1 MKSWGCAL
9 LLSLA
14 VAPSV
19 AMSAESSTPAAHK
32 VSVYGHRGA
41 SALLPEH
48 TLAAYAQA
56 IADGADYIEPD
67 LVMTKDGVMVARHEN
82 EIGGTTDVASHP
94 EFASRRTSKV
104 IDGQKVDG
112 WFTEDFTL
120 AELKTLYARERL
132 PELRST
138 AYDGQFRI
146 ASLDEILAFL
156 VQQAGRANRG
166 IGLVPEIKHPTYF
179 QSIGLPM
186 EDKLLAALRGNAY
199 TNVGPVTIQSFE
211 TANLRYL
218 RGKIPRGSNIRLLQL
233 LWKGDTQPADIA
245 KAGGT
250 LTYAQMMTPAGLKD
264 IASYADSIGP
274 ELRSI
279 IPLDDKGALGTPTM
293 LVRDAHAVGLMV
305 IPYTFR
311 PENHFQA
318 SNLRKGADNARNA
331 EGSIAEMRAYLATGI
346 DAFFTDDPAL
356 GRQAV
361 DGMGAAGNAGEL
373 TGGAGRCQPWLAYSR
388 SADQGRPLPVHEVA
402 GQRPALPS
410 LNRAARPA
418 GGTGSPRSPGP
429 RAAAT
434 VPARAA
440 VTAAPAHRRA
450 AVRRLLLRP
459 PNCSAGAAA
468 AGRRCGTAARR

>member
-1 MKSWGCAL
+1 
-9 LLSLA
+9 
-14 VAPSV
+14 
-19 AMSAESSTPAAHK
+19 
-32 VSVYGHRGA
+32 
-41 SALLPEH
+41 
-48 TLAAYAQA
+48 
-56 IADGADYIEPD
+56 
-67 LVMTKDGVMVARHEN
+67 MTKDGVMVARHEN

-94 EFASRRTSKV
+94 EFASRRTRKV
-104 IDGQKVDG
+104 IDGQQVEG

-166 IGLVPEIKHPTYF
+166 IGLVPEIKHPTY

-218 RGKIPRGSNIRLLQL
+218 HGKIGRGSNIRLLQL

-264 IASYADSIGP
+264 IAGYADGIGP

-279 IPLDDKGALGTPTM
+279 IPLDAKGALGTPTS
-293 LVRDAHAVGLMV
+293 LVRDAHAAGLMV

-311 PENHFQA
+311 PENHFQP
-318 SNLRKGADNARNA
+318 SNLRRAPTARA
-331 EGSIAEMRAYLATGI
+331 MPRDRSPRCALTWRRASMRSSPMT
-346 DAFFTDDPAL
+346 
-356 GRQAV
+356 RRS
-361 DGMGAAGNAGEL
+361 
-373 TGGAGRCQPWLAYSR
+373 AGRRWMGWARRGTDRPG
-388 SADQGRPLPVHEVA
+388 SAGRWPATRGLPTKVHEVA
-402 GQRPALPS
+402 GRHYRF
-410 LNRAARPA
+410 NRAVHP
-418 GGTGSPRSPGP
+418 GGGMESPRGPGP
-429 RAAAT
+429 RAAS
-434 VPARAA
+434 
-440 VTAAPAHRRA
+440 
-450 AVRRLLLRP
+450 
-459 PNCSAGAAA
+459 SASGSASSWD
-468 AGRRCGTAARR
+468 GRGG